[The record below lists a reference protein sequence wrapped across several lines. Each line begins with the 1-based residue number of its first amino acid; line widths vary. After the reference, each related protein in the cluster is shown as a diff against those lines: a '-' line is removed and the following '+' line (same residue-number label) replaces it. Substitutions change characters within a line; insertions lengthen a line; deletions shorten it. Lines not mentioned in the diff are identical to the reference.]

1 MSCSS
6 RTLCS
11 CLCSEEQRGCNTHA
25 SLSWAPWTTV
35 EPFCQHLHW
44 SLCWSW
50 LSTGSSLPFFGQ
62 SASGSLSTLSEEKL
76 GLSSEPQAWGKM
88 SFADAL
94 GLAAL
99 GPAHGDF
106 GNSTWE
112 PLCVSVGSRGQSQGM
127 PEQVAEVPLDEMS
140 NPVPG
145 SPPCKRAVVV
155 LTAAA
160 LRSAPCC
167 CAHSCSAPESL
178 IAEGGGGE

>member
-6 RTLCS
+6 RILCS
-11 CLCSEEQRGCNTHA
+11 CLCSEKQRGCNTHA

-94 GLAAL
+94 GLAVWVLHMEIL
-99 GPAHGDF
+99 GIPPG
-106 GNSTWE
+106 T
-112 PLCVSVGSRGQSQGM
+112 PYVSVLAAESKARGCQSRWSRSLLMRCLILSQALLPARGQWW
-127 PEQVAEVPLDEMS
+127 
-140 NPVPG
+140 
-145 SPPCKRAVVV
+145 C
-155 LTAAA
+155 
-160 LRSAPCC
+160 
-167 CAHSCSAPESL
+167 
-178 IAEGGGGE
+178 